1 MKSRWR
7 PLTSNSSEGRKQLL
21 SLLCHFPQLIP
32 GFLTD
37 CIANQVIDVKIRNF
51 GTLLAKMAKI
61 EGAIG
66 RHFLSLSIVFVCV
79 VNTKLALLCGLEFS
93 LQIYMEVTVTTKA
106 YDSEKTS
113 KQTNK
118 LTD

>member
-1 MKSRWR
+1 
-7 PLTSNSSEGRKQLL
+7 
-21 SLLCHFPQLIP
+21 
-32 GFLTD
+32 
-37 CIANQVIDVKIRNF
+37 
-51 GTLLAKMAKI
+51 MAKI
-61 EGAIG
+61 EGAIE
-66 RHFLSLSIVFVCV
+66 RHFLSLSIVFVCA

-106 YDSEKTS
+106 YDSKKTS